1 MRPVELFDAYLNN
14 QLTGEQKKS
23 FEERLTTDT
32 TFKLAFEQHKS
43 LLDAL
48 ESTEKHNQLKAKLK
62 TIHAAEFG
70 DDGKIIALHP
80 KGNFFQHYGK
90 TIAVAACTALLVMFV
105 SYSWVNQQKATNGEL
120 TELRRDVEVLKQ
132 TNDVIVGEIVKTNT
146 KLNYAPAS
154 FEGSAFALNNNGYVI
169 TSYHMVKG
177 ADSVLIENDKLNRTL
192 TTVVYTDANLD
203 LAVLRV
209 ADIIKVKDWQVPFT
223 FSNKSA
229 EIGEKV
235 FTLGYPRKDMVY
247 GEGSLSSLSGYTND
261 TTMYQISIPIN
272 PGNSGGPLLDEQAN
286 IIGVIRGKNKIAEGT
301 GFAVK
306 ATQLISSINTFAKS
320 TNQND
325 LAINTGKKSSIKG
338 LKRTEQI
345 KKANPYVFN
354 VLIYSSAK

>member
-14 QLTGEQKKS
+14 ELSDEQKKS
-23 FEERLTTDT
+23 FEDRITADT
-32 TFKLAFEQHKS
+32 TFKQAFEQHKS
-43 LLDAL
+43 LIYAL
-48 ESTEKHNQLKAKLK
+48 HSVEKNSQLKAKLK

-70 DDGKIIALHP
+70 NDGKIIALQP

-90 TIAVAACTALLVMFV
+90 TIAVAACTALLVMFA
-105 SYSWVNQQKATNGEL
+105 SYSWINQQKVTNGEL

-132 TNDVIVGEIVKTNT
+132 TNGVIVGEIVKTNT

-192 TTVVYTDANLD
+192 TTIVYTDAKLD

-223 FSNKSA
+223 LSNKSA

-247 GEGSLSSLSGYTND
+247 GEGSLSSLTGFTND

-286 IIGVIRGKNKIAEGT
+286 VIGVIRGKNKVAEGT

-306 ATQLISSINTFAKS
+306 ATQLISSINAFAKN

-325 LAINTGKKSSIKG
+325 LVINTGKKSNIRG

>member
-1 MRPVELFDAYLNN
+1 MLV
-14 QLTGEQKKS
+14 S
-23 FEERLTTDT
+23 F
-32 TFKLAFEQHKS
+32 
-43 LLDAL
+43 
-48 ESTEKHNQLKAKLK
+48 
-62 TIHAAEFG
+62 
-70 DDGKIIALHP
+70 
-80 KGNFFQHYGK
+80 
-90 TIAVAACTALLVMFV
+90 
-105 SYSWVNQQKATNGEL
+105 SWINQQKATNGEI
-120 TELRRDVEVLKQ
+120 TELKRDVEVLKQ

-223 FSNKSA
+223 LSNKSA

-247 GEGSLSSLSGYTND
+247 GEGSLSSLTGFTND

-272 PGNSGGPLLDEQAN
+272 PGNSGGPLLDEQPN
-286 IIGVIRGKNKIAEGT
+286 VSGVIRGKNKVAEGT

-306 ATQLISSINTFAKS
+306 ATQLISCINTFAKN
-320 TNQND
+320 TNQTD
-325 LAINTGKKSSIKG
+325 LVINPGKKSNIKG

>member
-1 MRPVELFDAYLNN
+1 MRPVDLFDAYLKNELAN
-14 QLTGEQKKS
+14 EQRNA
-23 FEERLTTDT
+23 FEERLNNDL
-32 TFKLAFEQHKS
+32 TFKTAFEQHKS
-43 LLDAL
+43 LIDTLQSSEQNA
-48 ESTEKHNQLKAKLK
+48 QLKAKLK
-62 TIHAAEFG
+62 AIHASEFG
-70 DDGKIIALHP
+70 NDGKIIALHP
-80 KGNFFQHYGK
+80 KGNFFHHYGK
-90 TIAVAACTALLVMFV
+90 TIAVAACTALVVMLVSF
-105 SYSWVNQQKATNGEL
+105 SWINQQKATNGEI
-120 TELRRDVEVLKQ
+120 TELKRDVEVLKQ

-223 FSNKSA
+223 LSNKSA

-247 GEGSLSSLSGYTND
+247 GEGSLSSLTGFTND

-286 IIGVIRGKNKIAEGT
+286 VIGVIRGKNKVAEGT

-306 ATQLISSINTFAKS
+306 ATQLISSINTFAKN
-320 TNQND
+320 TNQTD
-325 LAINTGKKSSIKG
+325 LVINPGKKSNIKG